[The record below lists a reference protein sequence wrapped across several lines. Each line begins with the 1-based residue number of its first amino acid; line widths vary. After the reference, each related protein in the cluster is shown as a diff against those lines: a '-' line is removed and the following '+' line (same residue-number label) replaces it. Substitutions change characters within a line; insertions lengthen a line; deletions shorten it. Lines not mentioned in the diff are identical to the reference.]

1 MNANTRN
8 NFKPIDQSIEP
19 FKRRSAV
26 HYGFHS
32 YFTTQPFNVVQA
44 YIRNFT
50 NEHELVA
57 DPFVGSGVTAV
68 EALRLRRK
76 CFALDLNPFAV
87 FLTKTK
93 CSYANINKLTGM
105 FHSIL
110 GRIEGECEAAERIPL
125 EEASDIEI
133 PYWYPNN
140 IRLPSDSDVPYL
152 HEIFTR
158 KQLFQLSYIKSEI
171 DKYPD
176 SPEKDL
182 LLVLFCGT
190 LTRANRAYSL
200 PDDGRSIY
208 SGQFTI
214 FDTGRYRIPRNREVE
229 IPVLPVFKRRFED
242 IIKAKKETNADFKM
256 YANKRTLQ
264 LVVGS
269 ATNLKP
275 YLSDSSVDYIYTD
288 PPYGGH
294 IKYLDLST
302 IYNAWLGFD
311 VTEEMRS
318 QEAIEGGERKHTFE
332 QYKELI
338 SQSLS
343 EISRILRRDR
353 WLSLIYHYPEPHL
366 WTNIVETA
374 KKIGLEYQNS
384 ITQHTKLPSWHKLD
398 VPQTVL
404 SSQMIIN
411 FQRKST
417 VYFEFKKDKLT
428 LQQLIF
434 NVAEREII
442 KRDGATFQDIVD
454 ALIPELFEHEC
465 TDATQTRTDKIFNQL
480 AEEFH
485 YNEEAKVFEIDREKN
500 KKLGSYIPLQ
510 DRVSWYLISY
520 LRKKLKATLEEIIPY
535 ILPRVLNGETPSGQ
549 QILEELKKIA
559 YFDGHYWV
567 FKAADTGLQPSFDF
581 HLEEPIIEAAIP
593 QMSEHNQMIY
603 RLAILSN
610 KYGFIPKIGNQ
621 EQKEPFLKA
630 MNQCADLH
638 FSNIGDKD
646 NSYINNIDCLW
657 MAESN
662 AKPIYAFEVEH
673 STNIRDAF
681 ERFLSL
687 LKIADDVGYRRNLV
701 LVISRV
707 NRKKFDT
714 AIRQSSYIGAPHYLN
729 NKIRYIFEEVLAS
742 RFDEL
747 LREKDCTKFDGILS
761 SPELG

>member
-1 MNANTRN
+1 MNTNIKNTI
-8 NFKPIDQSIEP
+8 KPIDQYIEP
-19 FKRRSAV
+19 FKRKSAV
-26 HYGFHS
+26 HYGFHA

-50 NEHELVA
+50 TENELVA

-68 EALRLRRK
+68 EALRLQRK

-87 FLTKTK
+87 FLTKAK
-93 CSYANINKLTGM
+93 CSYANINKLTNM
-105 FHSIL
+105 FNSIL
-110 GRIEGECEAAERIPL
+110 ERIESKCEEVEKIPL
-125 EEASDIEI
+125 EDSIDIEI
-133 PYWYPNN
+133 PYWYPDN

-152 HEIFTR
+152 HEIFTQ
-158 KQLFQLSYIKSEI
+158 KQLFQFSFIKSEI

-182 LLVLFCGT
+182 LLIVFCGT

-214 FDTGRYRIPRNREVE
+214 FDTGRYRIPKNREVE
-229 IPVLPVFKRRFED
+229 IPVLPVLKRRFSD
-242 IIKAKKETNADFKM
+242 IIKAKTETNADFRGHVT
-256 YANKRTLQ
+256 KRTLQ

-275 YLSDSSVDYIYTD
+275 YLADSSVDYVYTD

-294 IKYLDLST
+294 VKYLDLST
-302 IYNAWLGFD
+302 IYNAWLNLD
-311 VTEEMRS
+311 VTEEMRT

-332 QYKELI
+332 QYMELI

-343 EISRILRRDR
+343 EISRILKKDR
-353 WLSLIYHYPEPHL
+353 WLSLIYHYREPHL

-384 ITQHTKLPSWHKLD
+384 VVQPTKLPSWHKLD

-411 FQRKST
+411 FQRKLR
-417 VYFEFKKDKLT
+417 VYFEFKQDKLT

-442 KRDGATFQDIVD
+442 KRDEATLEDIIN
-454 ALIPELFEHEC
+454 ALIPELFEHNYIDDE
-465 TDATQTRTDKIFNQL
+465 AQTRTDKIHNLL

-485 YNEEAKVFEIDREKN
+485 YNNETKLYQIDRVKG
-500 KKLGSYIPLQ
+500 KKLGSYIPLT
-510 DRVSWYLISY
+510 DRVSYYLISY
-520 LRKKLKATLEEIIPY
+520 LRKKQKATLEEIIPY
-535 ILPRVLNGETPSGQ
+535 ILPKVINGETPSGQ
-549 QILEELKKIA
+549 EILEELKKIA
-559 YFDGHYWV
+559 RFDGHYWV
-567 FKAADTGLQPSFDF
+567 FQDAGLQSSFD
-581 HLEEPIIEAAIP
+581 LSSEQRTSETEIP
-593 QMSEHNQMIY
+593 QISEHNQMIY
-603 RLAILSN
+603 RLALLSS

-630 MNQCADLH
+630 INLCADLQ
-638 FSNIGDKD
+638 FDNVGDKD

-657 MAESN
+657 MTKN
-662 AKPIYAFEVEH
+662 NNKPIYAFEVEY

-687 LKIADDVGYRRNLV
+687 LKVVGDVGYHRNLV
-701 LVISRV
+701 LVISRA
-707 NRKKFDT
+707 NRQKFNT
-714 AIRQSSYIGAPHYLN
+714 AIRQSSYIGAPHYIN
-729 NKIRYIFEEVLAS
+729 NKIRYVFEETLVN
-742 RFDEL
+742 RFNEL
-747 LREKDCTKFDGILS
+747 LLEKDQTKLEGILS